1 MQKKVYTILN
11 RVFFTSISSLNF
23 TLPEITIV
31 RTHLPLR
38 KINKYTHILI

>member
-1 MQKKVYTILN
+1 MGKKCNAEESIHN
-11 RVFFTSISSLNF
+11 IISSLNF